1 MLFFQWGVKAADN
14 AVSLAAESRLLYE
27 AGYLP
32 RAYYLAHM
40 STEESSK
47 SILLHAMCVM
57 RTPESDV
64 PRVSALLREHK
75 KKIEFLVTYA
85 ATTTE
90 DLREAIGELQVSLI
104 NHIND
109 LKNDTMYV
117 SYKDG
122 VVVAPEDRVASIKVD
137 RYIPFAESLARL
149 SKNLQDINQSGTS
162 ALNNP

>member
-1 MLFFQWGVKAADN
+1 MRAADN
-14 AVSLAAESRLLYE
+14 AISLAAESRLLFE

-57 RTPESDV
+57 RTPESEV
-64 PRVSALLREHK
+64 LSVSALLRDHK

-90 DLREAIGELQVSLI
+90 ELKVAIGELQGSLI
-104 NHIND
+104 SHIND
-109 LKNDTMYV
+109 MKNDTMYV
-117 SYKDG
+117 SYKGG
-122 VVVAPEDRVASIKVD
+122 VVVAPEDKVASINVD
-137 RYIPFAESLARL
+137 RYIPFAETLARL

-162 ALNNP
+162 DLNTL